1 MRRFDGKRNR
11 KKRGIALLIVIGLV
25 LVLAI
30 LAWVILSLGGGHYYS
45 TASQIKRVKAYYLA
59 EGGVQ
64 RALWEIRIG
73 NLAPIPIPGTPTDI
87 YHDVD
92 NDPGTQRTGGG
103 PGEETLVRVHHIA
116 DYPAALPAPPAGVI
130 YYIESMVDPGDIPAE

>member
-11 KKRGIALLIVIGLV
+11 KKKGLALVIVIGLV

-64 RALWEIRIG
+64 HALWAIG
-73 NLAPIPIPGTPTDI
+73 TNNLPSIPTPATPTTILLNVDADATTGPGGNETTVTISVHSPGT
-87 YHDVD
+87 
-92 NDPGTQRTGGG
+92 
-103 PGEETLVRVHHIA
+103 
-116 DYPAALPAPPAGVI
+116 PPAGVV
-130 YYIESMVDPGDIPAE
+130 YDIESRVNPAQIPAQ